1 MSVMA
6 LSHQDASKIGSF
18 PSSEMLAFWAD
29 TIFWHQRSYMEAL
42 LAAAREVDQLNN
54 SRKEPPHGLVAGTLR
69 MEIAEPCEHCVNE
82 ACEMLSTVWKLMSIP
97 VSMDS
102 SS

>member
-6 LSHQDASKIGSF
+6 LSHQDESKMGGF

-42 LAAAREVDQLNN
+42 LAAAREVD
-54 SRKEPPHGLVAGTLR
+54 
-69 MEIAEPCEHCVNE
+69 
-82 ACEMLSTVWKLMSIP
+82 KL
-97 VSMDS
+97 
-102 SS
+102 

>member
-42 LAAAREVDQLNN
+42 LVAAREVDQLRTIHAKSHLMGWLQGRCEWRLQ
-54 SRKEPPHGLVAGTLR
+54 SRA
-69 MEIAEPCEHCVNE
+69 N
-82 ACEMLSTVWKLMSIP
+82 TV
-97 VSMDS
+97 
-102 SS
+102 